1 MNFPS
6 NLTYYV
12 RSQYCKV
19 FMKSALVIS
28 VINRYVEY
36 RVQMNIQ
43 LFREYCSL
51 KIVHCLNY
59 FMNSAKLQ
67 KNCIKIYIAQINLW
81 SKLS

>member
-19 FMKSALVIS
+19 FMKSASVIS

-43 LFREYCSL
+43 LFRKYCSVE
-51 KIVHCLNY
+51 IIHCLNH
-59 FMNSAKLQ
+59 FMDRAK
-67 KNCIKIYIAQINLW
+67 KF
-81 SKLS
+81 S